1 MKKNEEAQIGTLLA
15 NLWDRSLP
23 TLHERLDILDRT
35 ALEAVSGNLSEI
47 SRIEALNVAHK
58 LSGTLGMFGRHQGTE
73 IARELEQILSGPM
86 PAAALSRLV
95 TLAAS
100 LRQKLFPV

>member
-1 MKKNEEAQIGTLLA
+1 MKNEEAQIGTLLA
-15 NLWDRSLP
+15 NLWERSLP
-23 TLHERLDILDRT
+23 TLHERLNILDRA
-35 ALEAVSGNLSEI
+35 ALEGISGNLSET

-73 IARELEQILSGPM
+73 IAREMEQLLSAPI
-86 PAAALSRLV
+86 PAAALPRLV

-100 LRQKLFPV
+100 LRQALFPN

>member
-1 MKKNEEAQIGTLLA
+1 MKNEEAQIGTLLA
-15 NLWDRSLP
+15 NLWERSLP
-23 TLHERLDILDRT
+23 TLHERLNILDRA
-35 ALEAVSGNLSEI
+35 ALEGISGNLSET

-73 IARELEQILSGPM
+73 IAREMEQLLSAPI
-86 PAAALSRLV
+86 PAAALPRLV

-100 LRQKLFPV
+100 LRKALFPN